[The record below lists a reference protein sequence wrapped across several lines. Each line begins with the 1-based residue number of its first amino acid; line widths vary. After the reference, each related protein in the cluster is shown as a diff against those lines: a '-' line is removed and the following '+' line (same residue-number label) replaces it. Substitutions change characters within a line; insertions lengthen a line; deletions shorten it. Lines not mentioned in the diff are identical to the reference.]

1 MFEPARLRAMVTGW
15 IVGAGIAG
23 VFVLASGVQSWWPA
37 VIIFLLTL
45 CVTLVALPQ
54 DD

>member
-1 MFEPARLRAMVTGW
+1 MFEPARLRPVIIGQ
-15 IVGAGIAG
+15 IVGAGIAS

-37 VIIFLLTL
+37 VIIFLPTL